1 MNPEKQEKNDLY
13 DRYTKASEL
22 RDDQLSEIDN
32 SLKTQERTN
41 KFKNSFAAKLFGI
54 SGSSAFETGKS
65 KEDLEKEAINR
76 NKEEFF
82 ETLSKEELTDLQ
94 RQEYSKIEKLNTE
107 NKSRIWDNNK
117 YDEQRNAI
125 DQEMNAI
132 SQGIWSALEKGEQ
145 PNVQAYAKLDELKYQ
160 KDSLG
165 AKMNLNISDY
175 EKSQEDLQGF
185 NEELDLFKTNWGLWE
200 STKKSIGLQG
210 TKGLLGV
217 TKTATNL
224 FPDALKPVAQTID
237 DKINETLDIVD
248 EEQSGIRKSKSIND
262 VKSYEDFGEFFVET
276 LGEQSIPLVAAAS
289 GTGGIMYLGSSSFG
303 GKQSE
308 LEREITK
315 DGKNYSQTQI
325 LAASASSALFD
336 TAGALVDRY
345 AMMKGARALKAGI
358 SSGGRKAIE
367 SGVSKYLK
375 PVAAELTEETSA
387 LLGSQIVDY
396 YGLDKKDTKIGAD
409 LANTIA
415 KTGITV
421 GLMNT
426 IPTVIGDAM
435 GAYHTRQKKSRIKE
449 NLETVSKM
457 QKQLDSGSDFTEL
470 EKNSILSAI
479 DKATK
484 ENFEL
489 LKNTSEAV
497 VKLSDKDRE
506 KVSAL
511 DGEIN
516 DSKKSI
522 VEINESEKID
532 AEAKEKLIEDF
543 TEKIEVKETQKEE
556 ILNKDT
562 DAETETNATETE
574 KPTVEETTPESK
586 KQKKGVLKD
595 DVFTDNSGSKFKIEI
610 YDGMNG
616 KVNKLSDRKNTD
628 KVGGN
633 ITNENG
639 DVVGRFGFIEQK
651 DGSFVANI
659 ININEDYRRKGLAS
673 SVYEFMDNAGLKTKD
688 SSIQTEMGVKLK
700 NSINPNGEKN
710 TSTPKGEMIDFE
722 TGKSNKNETTQEQ
735 NTATDGD
742 IQPGTDTNTQQE
754 QESSAQPAVEP
765 TASETEV
772 KQPTTKRVNP
782 KGVKGE
788 FDVELDANG
797 TVTSIKTN
805 DGREVPKFVNR
816 KVKVSKQNPKGLK
829 PVKNANYSRIEAE
842 AIGSK
847 TENAIRD
854 ENNAATNEAVSTFE
868 PTTPYEAALKYMA
881 DGGRVKLND
890 AKSQGQ
896 GSKGGK
902 WAAGFN
908 KESDLPTIERASEII
923 AESSGLS
930 DIDQQEIRDA
940 LESIVRENGSI
951 DDVRQKIVELRNE
964 KEVEAQQAELDAF
977 KNSLSQEDFAVLES
991 IEAEDDFLS
1000 ELSDKEAIEY
1010 LEEQYGKQE
1019 GQQDVEI
1026 REAEAASVQEL
1037 SGKKETESKSETQEE
1052 VDNEIQA
1059 QGITSKSKDNR
1070 DLALSKG
1077 GPVRQLNEFRAKFK
1091 RLWNQSFKSN
1101 AGATKEVAN
1110 IMRSLG
1116 RETSA
1121 ITTALEYEIGVLNKI
1136 GKDVLKKSKK
1146 DFKENIKS
1154 INEYMSGNKDADI
1167 SFLNDEQINSLD
1179 ALRTRV
1185 DTLSEQLNTRLAD
1198 KITALEAKKKSYKSS
1213 SIAQTSIDNSI
1224 ERIQNLIDTIEAN
1237 KGVYLYRS
1245 YQAFKDKKY
1254 LNNLTS
1260 KNVNA
1265 EGRNRIKKAVDFIVE
1280 ESEGKLDEKAAR
1292 RQLFEYLDD
1301 LKVKGDF
1308 ATQATSGRADSPF
1321 LKKRKDIP
1329 EPIRELLGE
1338 SKDPVAN
1345 YVNTVF
1351 KISSYIASLEYQET
1365 MATELLDS
1373 GLGTYE
1379 AQEGYTKLT
1388 SDSEG
1393 WQGLSG
1399 IYVSN
1404 ELYNSIQDLQ
1414 PLDAV
1419 TNDVYKAL
1427 IVFSGFT
1434 KLGKTVLSPTT
1445 AARNFY
1451 SGVFLGINAG
1461 FMPGANPKL
1470 AAKALKL
1477 AWGTKKT
1484 RKELKAELYKLHQ
1497 LGILGDGG
1505 MSQEVIETINDF
1517 SNEID
1522 RMVSKNVFT
1531 KSFDVVKKIY
1541 ALGDDYYKVIGFYTY
1556 KQRYMS
1562 SGMTEMQSEAKAAE
1576 RMTSTFPTYSML
1588 PKNVQR
1594 LRRVPFVGTFV
1605 SFPYEVLRTTANT
1618 LRFIKEDIDSGRNK
1632 MAMQQAAGLFV
1643 ASATLGGI
1651 GLMSRNMIGFD
1662 DDDDDTFR
1670 NMLPDWQKNSKL
1682 IYTGKNEFNQ
1692 PTFIDGTALFPAEV
1706 WLKPLRAL
1714 LEDRAGRSFNDKMKI
1729 SADELFTPY
1738 IGLDISYKTVNELIS
1753 NKDQY
1758 SKKIYEGESLGT
1770 GLFNDPEKI
1779 SQHYLKNAGP
1789 GVYANITEFM
1799 RANEINPD
1807 FFGDKYTSYGREY
1820 NNLDALMGVLGFRFS
1835 TVNYATGMS
1844 SVGFDLKEKYN
1855 DVRTNISRKI
1865 KSTKELD
1872 EEQIGKLIEKYNEVN
1887 EKVSDQV
1894 LLNIKGARKLGVS
1907 DTDIENALNQSG
1919 FSIGDIDYFLTGDKP
1934 PLKEISKTTEA
1945 NQVDKIDLNYKDKN
1959 KANKIID
1966 SYYKNVD
1973 LFNTL
1978 IYEYPDKEKTNP
1990 K

>member
-32 SLKTQERTN
+32 SLKTQERTD

-449 NLETVSKM
+449 NLETISKM

-574 KPTVEETTPESK
+574 KPTVEETTPENQESTT
-586 KQKKGVLKD
+586 QEAVEDTPSTTVEL
-595 DVFTDNSGSKFKIEI
+595 NPE
-610 YDGMNG
+610 
-616 KVNKLSDRKNTD
+616 NT
-628 KVGGN
+628 
-633 ITNENG
+633 
-639 DVVGRFGFIEQK
+639 
-651 DGSFVANI
+651 
-659 ININEDYRRKGLAS
+659 
-673 SVYEFMDNAGLKTKD
+673 
-688 SSIQTEMGVKLK
+688 
-700 NSINPNGEKN
+700 
-710 TSTPKGEMIDFE
+710 
-722 TGKSNKNETTQEQ
+722 NETTQEQ

-754 QESSAQPAVEP
+754 QESSAQPTVEP

-1265 EGRNRIKKAVDFIVE
+1265 EGRNRIKKAVDFIIE

-1399 IYVSN
+1399 IYVPN

-1484 RKELKAELYKLHQ
+1484 RKELKSELYKLHQ

-1643 ASATLGGI
+1643 ASASLGAI
-1651 GLMSRNMIGFD
+1651 SIISRNMIGFD
-1662 DDDDDTFR
+1662 DEDDDTLR
-1670 NMLPDWQKNSKL
+1670 NMLPDWQKNAKL
-1682 IYTGKNEFNQ
+1682 IYTGKDGYKQ
-1692 PTFIDGTALFPAEV
+1692 PVFMDGTALFPAEV

-1770 GLFNDPEKI
+1770 GVFSDPEKI
-1779 SQHYLKNAGP
+1779 VQHYLKNAGP

-1799 RANEINPD
+1799 RANDINPD
-1807 FFGDKYTSYGREY
+1807 FFGDKFTSYGREY
-1820 NNLDALMGVLGFRFS
+1820 NNRDAIMGLLGFRFS
-1835 TVNYATGMS
+1835 TINYASGMS

>member
-22 RDDQLSEIDN
+22 RDDQLSEIEN
-32 SLKTQERTN
+32 SLKTQERTD

-117 YDEQRNAI
+117 YEEQRNAI

-345 AMMKGARALKAGI
+345 AMMKGARALKSGI

-449 NLETVSKM
+449 NLETISKM

-470 EKNSILSAI
+470 EKNSILAAI

-688 SSIQTEMGVKLK
+688 SGIQTEMGVKLK

-742 IQPGTDTNTQQE
+742 IQPGTNTNTQQG
-754 QESSAQPAVEP
+754 QESSAQPTVKP

-772 KQPTTKRVNP
+772 NQPTIKRVNP

-896 GSKGGK
+896 GSRGGK

-930 DIDQQEIRDA
+930 DIDQQEIRDE

-991 IEAEDDFLS
+991 IEAEDNFLS

-1037 SGKKETESKSETQEE
+1037 SGKKETESKPTKEEQSKIDKFEEFLKQADADLKKFGDETLGINLPIAIARTAVKAMLLSVKTAKTTAQIIKVGVDAVKETSWYKKLSEADKADINESTIEGLIKSSVDETNQMSNEDAKKLYEE
-1052 VDNEIQA
+1052 TVDKADKALEGDKSYKKKIRKAVRSVIQA
-1059 QGITSKSKDNR
+1059 YSDRQFVPKKLMDEIGAQSVKDLMINSNGASGKAKRFFEDSYSKIYEKLNSKDRELLDKFIQLRRIIAIDENR
-1070 DLALSKG
+1070 VTKKLPEILHPDGMDMVKAKKVLEQYKSEIGDKKFNDLNKRSDEYFKTYSKLLDDTFKNGLISEETYNSLNGLDYQPRLFIEHITDFEGNVSLGGKSTDKGDTGGLSGGDIIKTLKEGSEGALIRNSEWLLSTSI
-1077 GPVRQLNEFRAKFK
+1077 VARARAIAMNNTNKQFI
-1091 RLWNQSFKSN
+1091 
-1101 AGATKEVAN
+1101 TKE
-1110 IMRSLG
+1110 
-1116 RETSA
+1116 
-1121 ITTALEYEIGVLNKI
+1121 YP
-1136 GKDVLKKSKK
+1136 KSKK
-1146 DFKENIKS
+1146 KFDDL
-1154 INEYMSGNKDADI
+1154 NKD
-1167 SFLNDEQINSLD
+1167 NKKQERLD
-1179 ALRTRV
+1179 
-1185 DTLSEQLNTRLAD
+1185 
-1198 KITALEAKKKSYKSS
+1198 
-1213 SIAQTSIDNSI
+1213 
-1224 ERIQNLIDTIEAN
+1224 
-1237 KGVYLYRS
+1237 
-1245 YQAFKDKKY
+1245 
-1254 LNNLTS
+1254 
-1260 KNVNA
+1260 
-1265 EGRNRIKKAVDFIVE
+1265 
-1280 ESEGKLDEKAAR
+1280 
-1292 RQLFEYLDD
+1292 
-1301 LKVKGDF
+1301 
-1308 ATQATSGRADSPF
+1308 
-1321 LKKRKDIP
+1321 
-1329 EPIRELLGE
+1329 
-1338 SKDPVAN
+1338 
-1345 YVNTVF
+1345 
-1351 KISSYIASLEYQET
+1351 
-1365 MATELLDS
+1365 
-1373 GLGTYE
+1373 
-1379 AQEGYTKLT
+1379 
-1388 SDSEG
+1388 
-1393 WQGLSG
+1393 
-1399 IYVSN
+1399 
-1404 ELYNSIQDLQ
+1404 
-1414 PLDAV
+1414 
-1419 TNDVYKAL
+1419 
-1427 IVFSGFT
+1427 
-1434 KLGKTVLSPTT
+1434 
-1445 AARNFY
+1445 
-1451 SGVFLGINAG
+1451 
-1461 FMPGANPKL
+1461 
-1470 AAKALKL
+1470 
-1477 AWGTKKT
+1477 
-1484 RKELKAELYKLHQ
+1484 
-1497 LGILGDGG
+1497 
-1505 MSQEVIETINDF
+1505 
-1517 SNEID
+1517 
-1522 RMVSKNVFT
+1522 
-1531 KSFDVVKKIY
+1531 
-1541 ALGDDYYKVIGFYTY
+1541 
-1556 KQRYMS
+1556 
-1562 SGMTEMQSEAKAAE
+1562 
-1576 RMTSTFPTYSML
+1576 
-1588 PKNVQR
+1588 
-1594 LRRVPFVGTFV
+1594 
-1605 SFPYEVLRTTANT
+1605 
-1618 LRFIKEDIDSGRNK
+1618 
-1632 MAMQQAAGLFV
+1632 
-1643 ASATLGGI
+1643 
-1651 GLMSRNMIGFD
+1651 
-1662 DDDDDTFR
+1662 
-1670 NMLPDWQKNSKL
+1670 
-1682 IYTGKNEFNQ
+1682 
-1692 PTFIDGTALFPAEV
+1692 
-1706 WLKPLRAL
+1706 
-1714 LEDRAGRSFNDKMKI
+1714 
-1729 SADELFTPY
+1729 
-1738 IGLDISYKTVNELIS
+1738 
-1753 NKDQY
+1753 
-1758 SKKIYEGESLGT
+1758 
-1770 GLFNDPEKI
+1770 
-1779 SQHYLKNAGP
+1779 
-1789 GVYANITEFM
+1789 
-1799 RANEINPD
+1799 
-1807 FFGDKYTSYGREY
+1807 
-1820 NNLDALMGVLGFRFS
+1820 
-1835 TVNYATGMS
+1835 
-1844 SVGFDLKEKYN
+1844 
-1855 DVRTNISRKI
+1855 
-1865 KSTKELD
+1865 
-1872 EEQIGKLIEKYNEVN
+1872 
-1887 EKVSDQV
+1887 
-1894 LLNIKGARKLGVS
+1894 
-1907 DTDIENALNQSG
+1907 
-1919 FSIGDIDYFLTGDKP
+1919 
-1934 PLKEISKTTEA
+1934 
-1945 NQVDKIDLNYKDKN
+1945 
-1959 KANKIID
+1959 
-1966 SYYKNVD
+1966 
-1973 LFNTL
+1973 
-1978 IYEYPDKEKTNP
+1978 
-1990 K
+1990 

>member
-22 RDDQLSEIDN
+22 RDDQLYEIDN
-32 SLKTQERTN
+32 SLKTQERTD

-237 DKINETLDIVD
+237 NKINETLDIVD

-315 DGKNYSQTQI
+315 DGKKYSKSQI

-358 SSGGRKAIE
+358 QQGGKKAIE
-367 SGVSKYLK
+367 KGISKFLK
-375 PVAAELTEETSA
+375 PIALELTEETVA
-387 LLGSQIVDY
+387 LLGGQIADY
-396 YGLDKKDTKIGAD
+396 YGLDKKDVKIGSD

-426 IPTVIGDAM
+426 IPTVVGDAM
-435 GAYHTRQKKSRIKE
+435 GAYHTRQKKSRVKE
-449 NLETVSKM
+449 NLETISKM
-457 QKQLDSGSDFTEL
+457 QEQLDSGSEFTDFER
-470 EKNSILSAI
+470 EAILSSI

-484 ENFEL
+484 ENFEII
-489 LKNTSEAV
+489 KNTADV
-497 VKLSDKDRE
+497 VNKLSDADRE
-506 KVSAL
+506 KIA
-511 DGEIN
+511 EI
-516 DSKKSI
+516 DSKITESKKSI
-522 VEINESEKID
+522 VDINESDKISV
-532 AEAKEKLIEDF
+532 EAKEKLIEDF
-543 TEKIEVKETQKEE
+543 SEKIEADETIKEE
-556 ILNKDT
+556 ILNKEP
-562 DAETETNATETE
+562 DAKTEENTAETE
-574 KPTVEETTPESK
+574 KPKVEETTPESQEK
-586 KQKKGVLKD
+586 YEKVELDKYISEDEVQRNYIKIR
-595 DVFTDNSGSKFKIEI
+595 DNDKEYNQLNQDLYNANGNDIEI
-610 YDGMNG
+610 KEINKKIRKRESQLKLENKNNIDKSG
-616 KVNKLSDRKNTD
+616 KKIVSREKW
-628 KVGGN
+628 
-633 ITNENG
+633 
-639 DVVGRFGFIEQK
+639 
-651 DGSFVANI
+651 
-659 ININEDYRRKGLAS
+659 
-673 SVYEFMDNAGLKTKD
+673 
-688 SSIQTEMGVKLK
+688 
-700 NSINPNGEKN
+700 NSINPKIN
-710 TSTPKGEMIDFE
+710 
-722 TGKSNKNETTQEQ
+722 NETIPEETS
-735 NTATDGD
+735 ATDESVRTRD
-742 IQPGTDTNTQQE
+742 NTNIQEETDNE
-754 QESSAQPAVEP
+754 VQPASEP
-765 TASETEV
+765 AASEI
-772 KQPTTKRVNP
+772 TTKRISP

-788 FDVELDANG
+788 FDVEYGSNG
-797 TVTSIKTN
+797 QVSSIKSAK
-805 DGREVPKFVNR
+805 DGRDVPKFVNR

-896 GSKGGK
+896 GSRGGK

-930 DIDQQEIRDA
+930 DIDQQEIRDE

-1037 SGKKETESKSETQEE
+1037 SGKKETESKSETKEE

-1110 IMRSLG
+1110 IIRSLG

-1265 EGRNRIKKAVDFIVE
+1265 EGRNRIKKAVDFIIE
-1280 ESEGKLDEKAAR
+1280 ESEGKLDEKAAK

-1365 MATELLDS
+1365 MAAELLDS

-1414 PLDAV
+1414 PLEAITD
-1419 TNDVYKAL
+1419 DVYKAF
-1427 IVFSGFT
+1427 VMFSGFT

-1643 ASATLGGI
+1643 ASASLGVI
-1651 GLMSRNMIGFD
+1651 GMITRNMIGFD
-1662 DDDDDTFR
+1662 DEDDDTLR
-1670 NMLPDWQKNSKL
+1670 NMLPDWQKNAKL
-1682 IYTGKNEFNQ
+1682 IYTGKDKHGQ
-1692 PTFIDGTALFPAEV
+1692 PTFMDGTALFPAEV

-1770 GLFNDPEKI
+1770 GVFSDPEKI
-1779 SQHYLKNAGP
+1779 VQHYLKNAGP

-1799 RANEINPD
+1799 RANDINPD
-1807 FFGDKYTSYGREY
+1807 FFGDKFTSYGREY
-1820 NNLDALMGVLGFRFS
+1820 NNRDAIMGLLGFRFS
-1835 TVNYATGMS
+1835 TINYASGMS

-1855 DVRTNISRKI
+1855 DVRTNISRKL
-1865 KSTKELD
+1865 KSTNELD
-1872 EEQIGKLIEKYNEVN
+1872 EEQIGKLIEKYNDVN
-1887 EKVSDQV
+1887 KKVSDQV